1 MARDNAIEFT
11 ENKYASRKEMSNE
24 IGIVVPNEMWNKVLN
39 YRANFMNQLSLLD
52 VSDRPINLCLY
63 TTLASKCSLVESKL
77 KRLLFPI
84 IYCIEKRNH
93 RNVISCFTYCLQ

>member
-11 ENKYASRKEMSNE
+11 ENRYASRKEMSNE

-39 YRANFMNQLSLLD
+39 YRANFMNKLPLMD

-63 TTLASKCSLVESKL
+63 TTLASKCNQVEAKLIRLLNSASKL
-77 KRLLFPI
+77 VTLTCKR
-84 IYCIEKRNH
+84 CI
-93 RNVISCFTYCLQ
+93 